1 MALKLAKSFSIW
13 LILILCACACTSNT
27 ASRTY
32 DIPSATK
39 KFEEWMSRHER
50 DYKDVSEKAKRL
62 KIFLENLQFIEEFN
76 GAANR
81 TYKVG
86 LNKFSDLTNEEFVAA
101 YTGYKLPSS
110 TTRNSSQVNSFKYQG
125 SNSIPE
131 SVDWVKKGA
140 VNPIKN
146 QGRCGSCWSFSVVA
160 AVEAIT
166 QITTGV
172 LPSLSEQQL
181 IDCATNGN
189 QGCQGG
195 WMDYGFEYIINN
207 NGISSETNYPYVGVD
222 GTCDVQASSVAEA
235 KISDHTDVP
244 SNEDDMLK
252 AVAMQPVSA
261 ALDASGDVF
270 KNYVGGVFTG
280 PCEADL
286 NHAVTVVG
294 YGTDTDGTKYWLIRN
309 SWDVSWGESGYM
321 RLQRDSG
328 VEGGLCGIASKV
340 SYPVA

>member
-13 LILILCACACTSNT
+13 LTLILCACACTSNT

-39 KFEEWMSRHER
+39 KFEEWMSRHGR

-110 TTRNSSQVNSFKYQG
+110 TPRNSSQVNSFKYQG

-131 SVDWVKKGA
+131 SIDWVQKGA
-140 VNPIKN
+140 VNPIKY
-146 QGRCGSCWSFSVVA
+146 QRQCGSCWSFSVVA

-181 IDCATNGN
+181 IDCTTDGN
-189 QGCQGG
+189 HGCEGG
-195 WMDYGFEYIINN
+195 SMDNGFEYIINN

-222 GTCDVQASSVAEA
+222 GTCNVQASSVAEA
-235 KISDHTDVP
+235 KISDHKDVP

-261 ALDASGDVF
+261 AIDANGDVF
-270 KNYVGGVFTG
+270 KHYVGGVFIG
-280 PCEADL
+280 PCEANL

-309 SWDVSWGESGYM
+309 SWDISWGESGYM